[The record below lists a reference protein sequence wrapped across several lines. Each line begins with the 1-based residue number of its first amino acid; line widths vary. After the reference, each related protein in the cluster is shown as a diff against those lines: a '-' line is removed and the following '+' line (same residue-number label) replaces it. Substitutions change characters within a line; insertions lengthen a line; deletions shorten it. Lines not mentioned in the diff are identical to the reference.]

1 MMLEYEK
8 ECPKCGEPIRV
19 ADDSYMGFYSE
30 FCDKCG
36 YENDENY
43 YYFPSDDTYHKVKK
57 EDALARGLLFPCPDC
72 GEPVERHEFK
82 KYGRCAFCQNDKNLP
97 L

>member
-1 MMLEYEK
+1 MILEYEK
-8 ECPKCGEPIRV
+8 KCQKCGATIIV
-19 ADDSYMGFYSE
+19 FDDEYNGFYGE

-36 YENDENY
+36 YESDENY
-43 YYFPSDDTYHKVKK
+43 YYFPEDDSYHKVNK
-57 EDALARGLLFPCPDC
+57 EKALEQGLLFPCPDC

-82 KYGRCAFCQNDKNLP
+82 NYGRCAFCQNDKNLP